1 MYDFQKADLWK
12 RISAFLFD
20 FIILAIAAVGVAFL
34 MSGILDY
41 GSYSGQM
48 EDVKIRCEQEYGV
61 DLDMPTAEYEGLSEE
76 DRATYDKAF
85 AAFSHDPDAGYAYT
99 MMINLTLLIVVFS
112 LLIAF
117 LALEML
123 IPLLFGNGQTMGK
136 KIFGIGVMREDG
148 VRVTPMLLF
157 VRTVLGKYTVE
168 TMIPVL
174 LLLMIWFGTMGALAL
189 VVIPGMLI
197 MQIVL
202 MATSRARTP
211 IHDKI
216 SHTVTVD
223 IASQKIFDSPEELL
237 AYKQKLHDAR
247 VQNTDY

>member
-20 FIILAIAAVGVAFL
+20 FIILAIAAVGVAFTL
-34 MSGILDY
+34 SAVLDY
-41 GSYSGQM
+41 GSYSQQM
-48 EDVKIRCEQEYGV
+48 DAVKIRCEKEYGV
-61 DLDMPTAEYEGLSEE
+61 DLDMPAAEYEALSEE

-85 AAFSHDPDAGYAYT
+85 SAFSQDPEAGYAYS

-117 LALEML
+117 LVLELL

-148 VRVTPMLLF
+148 VRITPMLLF

-168 TMIPVL
+168 TMVPVL
-174 LLLMIWFGTMGALAL
+174 LLLMIWFGTMGALVL
-189 VVIPGMLI
+189 VLIPGMLI

-216 SHTVTVD
+216 AHTVTVD
-223 IASQKIFDSPEELL
+223 LASQKIFDSPEALL
-237 AYKQKLHDAR
+237 EYKEKLHAAR
-247 VQNTDY
+247 AKNADY